1 MMPNDDAND
10 DRKLIKEK
18 LCSTY
23 FTVQFE
29 L

>member
-10 DRKLIKEK
+10 DTKLIKEK

-23 FTVQFE
+23 FTMQFE